1 MSFTR
6 RWAVAAVAVTGWMSI
21 LGSAQ
26 ADWRSEVPVFRIGIL
41 GGELQDSRLA
51 SHACLKERTERAL
64 GVPVKLFAS
73 RDYQGVNEGL
83 LDGSLDAA
91 GLGAAGYAGLFLE
104 DSELLEPLVTVEQV
118 DGLLGYY
125 SVLFVRADS
134 PYQTLD
140 DLRGKSL
147 VFTERLSTSGFLVP
161 YHELRKQGYEP
172 AQFFGRLAFGGGHP
186 QAVEAVLSGR
196 YDAGVTW
203 TSAIGDHA
211 NGYSRGNLRRMV
223 ERGML
228 DMSDL
233 RILWKSEL
241 IPEGPYVV
249 RKSLPAEAKDLYRQV
264 LLELADRDRACFQ
277 GIVGGE
283 AVGFQPIT
291 HEYYDTI
298 IDIRRN
304 GTNRSGG

>member
-291 HEYYDTI
+291 HEYYHTI